1 MDYVWEQV
9 RVDHGTE
16 FSLLNLAQQLL
27 SGLRLNNSNRILVFQ
42 STSRN
47 NHRVER
53 LWVEINQ
60 RVNYLFKSLL
70 TRMEARNELN
80 DVIKFCT
87 SLLVLEVCSYALQ
100 NLV

>member
-1 MDYVWEQV
+1 M
-9 RVDHGTE
+9 DHGTE

-70 TRMEARNELN
+70 TRMEARNELDFSN